1 MKAFL
6 AKLREHQENNTY
18 EDGID
23 LREVITN
30 CVAEGILPERSIEA
44 IEEKIKNPA

>member
-23 LREVITN
+23 LREVITS
-30 CVAEGILPERSIEA
+30 CVAEGILPERSIEGVPPT
-44 IEEKIKNPA
+44 K

>member
-18 EDGID
+18 DGID
-23 LREVITN
+23 LREVITS

>member
-18 EDGID
+18 DGGID
-23 LREVITN
+23 LREVITS
-30 CVAEGILPERSIEA
+30 CVAEGILPEKSIET

>member
-23 LREVITN
+23 LLEVITS
-30 CVAEGILPERSIEA
+30 CVTEGILPEGSIET